1 MQIPYFGSDHSWER
15 CSHSTGGM
23 DTEKDKII
31 FKRRYEEKKDKVIF
45 SKLLWRISKGKGLV
59 YLEKQTILSIFKTS
73 FAYSSWIF

>member
-45 SKLLWRISKGKGLV
+45 SKLL
-59 YLEKQTILSIFKTS
+59 
-73 FAYSSWIF
+73 